1 MPRRGSGDTKPP
13 TSASFLILLA
23 LADGPLHG
31 LGIAEE
37 VGRNTGGRLGIGPG
51 TLYTALRRM
60 LDAGLIE
67 ESPERPHPDDDD
79 PRRRYYRITVEG
91 RKRIRSDVADLHAL
105 LATAHAKGI
114 LSSGS
119 GS

>member
-1 MPRRGSGDTKPP
+1 MGGRGSGDSRPP

-37 VGRNTGGRLGIGPG
+37 VAQSTDGSLGLGPG
-51 TLYTALRRM
+51 TLYTTLRRL
-60 LDAGLIE
+60 LDGGLIE
-67 ESPERPHPDDDD
+67 ESPDRPDPEADD
-79 PRRRYYRITVEG
+79 PRRRYYRITGEG
-91 RKRIRSDVADLHAL
+91 RRRMTSDAEDLHAL
-105 LATAHAKGI
+105 LAAARAKGI
-114 LSSGS
+114 LPSGS

>member
-1 MPRRGSGDTKPP
+1 MPGRASPDSRSP

-37 VGRNTGGRLGIGPG
+37 VGRSTGGSLGLGPG
-51 TLYTALRRM
+51 TLYTTLRRM

-67 ESPERPHPDDDD
+67 ESPERPDPDEDD
-79 PRRRYYRITVEG
+79 PRRRYYRITPDG
-91 RKRIRSDVADLHAL
+91 RKRIASDAADLHAV
-105 LATAHAKGI
+105 LAAARAKGI
-114 LSSGS
+114 VPSESGP
-119 GS
+119 

>member
-1 MPRRGSGDTKPP
+1 MPERGPGDSRSP

-37 VGRNTGGRLGIGPG
+37 IARSTDGRLGLGPG
-51 TLYTALRRM
+51 TLYTTLHRL

-67 ESPERPHPDDDD
+67 ESSDRPEPDADD
-79 PRRRYYRITVEG
+79 PRRRYYRISSRG
-91 RKRIRSDVADLHAL
+91 RRRIASDAESLNAL
-105 LATAHAKGI
+105 LGAARNKGI
-114 LSSGS
+114 LPSGS
-119 GS
+119 RP

>member
-1 MPRRGSGDTKPP
+1 MPGRGSGDSRSP

-37 VGRNTGGRLGIGPG
+37 VGRSTGGSLGLGPG
-51 TLYTALRRM
+51 TLYTTLRRM
-60 LDAGLIE
+60 LDGGLIE
-67 ESPERPHPDDDD
+67 ESPDRPEPDADD
-79 PRRRYYRITVEG
+79 PRRRYYRITSEG
-91 RKRIRSDVADLHAL
+91 RTRITADAADLDAL
-105 LATAHAKGI
+105 LVAARAKGI
-114 LSSGS
+114 LPSGS

>member
-1 MPRRGSGDTKPP
+1 MGGRGSGDSRPP

-37 VGRNTGGRLGIGPG
+37 VGRSTGGSLGLGPG
-51 TLYTALRRM
+51 TLYTTLRRM
-60 LDAGLIE
+60 LDGGLIE
-67 ESPERPHPDDDD
+67 ESPDRPEPDADD
-79 PRRRYYRITVEG
+79 PRRRYYRITTLG
-91 RKRIRSDVADLHAL
+91 RRRIVSEAESLHAL
-105 LATAHAKGI
+105 LGAARAKGI
-114 LSSGS
+114 LPSGS

>member
-1 MPRRGSGDTKPP
+1 MPGRGSGDSRSP

-37 VGRNTGGRLGIGPG
+37 VARTTGGSLGIGPG
-51 TLYTALRRM
+51 TLYTTLRRM

-67 ESPERPHPDDDD
+67 ASPDRPDPDDDD
-79 PRRRYYRITVEG
+79 PRRRYYRISAEG
-91 RKRIRSDVADLHAL
+91 RRRITSDAVDLHAL
-105 LATAHAKGI
+105 LTAARAKGI
-114 LSSGS
+114 LPSGS
-119 GS
+119 ES

>member
-1 MPRRGSGDTKPP
+1 MSGRRSGDSRPP

-37 VGRNTGGRLGIGPG
+37 VGRSTGGALGLGPG

-60 LDAGLIE
+60 LDGGLIE
-67 ESPERPHPDDDD
+67 ESPDRPDDDD
-79 PRRRYYRITVEG
+79 PRRRYYRITSEG
-91 RKRIRSDVADLHAL
+91 RSRIASDAERLNAL
-105 LATAHAKGI
+105 LGAARAKGI
-114 LSSGS
+114 LPSSPGS
-119 GS
+119 

>member
-1 MPRRGSGDTKPP
+1 MPGRGSGDTKPP

-37 VGRNTGGRLGIGPG
+37 VGRSTGGRLGIGPG
-51 TLYTALRRM
+51 TLYTSLRRM
-60 LDAGLIE
+60 LDGGLIE
-67 ESPERPHPDDDD
+67 ESPDRPHPDDDD
-79 PRRRYYRITVEG
+79 PRRRYYRITAEG
-91 RKRIRSDVADLHAL
+91 RRRISSDAADLRAL
-105 LATAHAKGI
+105 LAAARAKGI
-114 LSSGS
+114 LPSGP